1 MARNIVST
9 QIIQWKFDD
18 QVSAPLQR
26 VQQNLQS
33 VTNMLNGGIN
43 FSGVESNIN
52 KVTDSIKHATESVEN
67 LTKKQS
73 DLGKNDS
80 LNEATTRVERY
91 SEKIRKTPKERFTD
105 FKNNITEQNRKT
117 ESFIEKIKKIP
128 KTVKSYVELKSET
141 ATTRV
146 ERYHRKI
153 LQLPKEKIT
162 RLKANIDKGFD
173 KFKTKLSG
181 IPKKIDTFFQAS
193 NIEETT
199 NKADRHRLTLKGI
212 IGVSAAL
219 ALAQKGLQTIT
230 SQLGSA
236 FERSDAIFNYGKTMK
251 ILGYNQDEV
260 SASSKR
266 LIDMV
271 TGTAFGMDQASQ
283 TTKTFVATTGDLKKS
298 EERTKDLMKAVT
310 VFGDGSKNTFDM
322 VALQMGQMS
331 GKLKANM
338 GDLRSLY
345 EGAPGIATRVAEKMG
360 KSMSQL
366 SDDME
371 KGSVKSEDYFDALH
385 QVMEGFQDDVLKGND
400 TWQKVFDNSKAKITQ
415 GLTSALENL
424 EGVVNKTFGGNAKE
438 NIVKYFDG
446 IGKRIEEFG
455 TKIGEALAI
464 MSPLVGSLSKIKN
477 TIKSTLEEMNKGNKL
492 NWKDVLATIVE
503 KLKILF
509 EWLDKM
515 IPPLLAIGKA
525 VLEGLI
531 KPFSD
536 LFGKLSEGKGSTG
549 VLDKILE
556 FTTELAK
563 HPEAIKKAA
572 ETFVY
577 LFGAFK
583 GVQAVGR
590 GARAISVFKDA
601 LSGNI
606 VKSPFMNGL
615 AVLIKTPFNL
625 ISKGLNGLSVGF
637 KLVTT
642 AMKANPFIA
651 IATAVIAVGFA
662 LYELYKHNKKFKKF
676 VDNLI
681 ENVKEFFSGIG
692 KWFGKTWDKIMKVV
706 DNVKKSFGE
715 FWKGITDDFDKAKNN
730 MGKTVDNIKKSW
742 DGFWKGLSDGLDK
755 AIKNGKKTIS
765 KVGKGFEK
773 YVLKPIEKVLK
784 TLGKIVVYSFA
795 FIVGVLMTVFEKP
808 VKFIIKLLTTLG
820 KSIAKIWNGISKT
833 TTQIFGKIGKSISK
847 VWTNVSKST
856 IKIWNNLIKSLTKI
870 FNSISKTVSK
880 IFSSIAKTIGSIWQS
895 VSKTTSKVWNS
906 IYKFISNILNKVFKF
921 FKKIFTTIWEF
932 ITDVWDR
939 VYSTISDILSKIFKT
954 ISRIFT
960 NVYNFVRRIFNSIF
974 EFFGNIWS
982 SIFATAE
989 RWINKIAEVIHN
1001 IVQGISEN
1009 WSKAWNGIKDVF
1021 GKVWDGIKE
1030 LAGKGINFVIKYV
1043 NKGVDGINKVI
1054 HAFGGKDE
1062 TIKPLEP
1069 VKLATGT
1076 KSHRGGFA
1084 HLNDD
1089 GSADPRELVILP
1101 NGKML
1106 LPQKRDA
1113 VLHLPQGTE
1122 VLNSR
1127 ETKEF
1132 FGGNVPKYAEGTGI
1146 WDKMK
1151 GLFGWVEDK
1160 VKAIA
1165 DFVGH
1170 PVQSL
1175 TKVWDKVADSLK
1187 PKNLIFGNFAYHGGR
1202 KLLSSGA
1209 NFFKNI
1215 FENLKGKLEE
1225 ALDSGS
1231 GSRGEFIKNVL
1242 SQKGKQY
1249 VWGASG
1255 PDTFDCSGL
1264 IMWAL
1269 EQVGIKFPHYTG
1281 DQWNQTEHISE
1292 NDARK
1297 GDLVFFGNNASR
1309 HVGMFTKKGEM
1320 FNAAA
1325 PDAFGIGNG
1334 IGYSSYDA
1342 SDLFGFGRIRQL
1354 SDGGGAGGNFHG
1366 NWAQA
1371 ISSAAAKMKVTLT
1384 PSDIRDILSL
1394 IQHESG
1400 GNEKIVQSP
1409 DVWDVN
1415 TANGN
1420 PAKGL
1425 LQYIPQTFAAYA
1437 MPGHTNIFSGYD
1449 QLLAFFNT
1457 ANWRNFNPMGGW
1469 GPSGPRRFALGGK
1482 VTEPTLALIG
1492 ETGEDE
1498 YVINPNKPTASALIE
1513 SASRDAGL
1521 DKKEDKLSAKLANYL
1536 EQIISALNAN
1546 KKIYLDIGGEL
1557 IEITDKKLGDKQ
1569 LLNDRLFLGGSVN
1582 LDDE

>member
-91 SEKIRKTPKERFTD
+91 SEKILKTPKERFTD

-271 TGTAFGMDQASQ
+271 TGTAFGMDQASR

-549 VLDKILE
+549 ILDKILE

-577 LFGAFK
+577 LFGTFK
-583 GVQAVGR
+583 GLQAVGK
-590 GARAISVFKDA
+590 ATKAIRLFKSTLGSSLINSNA
-601 LSGNI
+601 LLGLWTL
-606 VKSPFMNGL
+606 VKMPFKLVSTGL
-615 AVLIKTPFNL
+615 KAI
-625 ISKGLNGLSVGF
+625 SVGF

-681 ENVKEFFSGIG
+681 ESVKEFFSGIG
-692 KWFGKTWDKIMKVV
+692 KWFGETWDKLMKVV
-706 DNVKKSFGE
+706 DNVKKAFGE
-715 FWKGITDDFDKAKNN
+715 FWKGITDGFDKAKNN
-730 MGKTVDNIKKSW
+730 M
-742 DGFWKGLSDGLDK
+742 
-755 AIKNGKKTIS
+755 
-765 KVGKGFEK
+765 
-773 YVLKPIEKVLK
+773 
-784 TLGKIVVYSFA
+784 
-795 FIVGVLMTVFEKP
+795 
-808 VKFIIKLLTTLG
+808 
-820 KSIAKIWNGISKT
+820 
-833 TTQIFGKIGKSISK
+833 
-847 VWTNVSKST
+847 
-856 IKIWNNLIKSLTKI
+856 
-870 FNSISKTVSK
+870 
-880 IFSSIAKTIGSIWQS
+880 
-895 VSKTTSKVWNS
+895 
-906 IYKFISNILNKVFKF
+906 KFISNILNKVFKF

-932 ITDVWDR
+932 TTDVWDR

-974 EFFGNIWS
+974 EFFGNIWN

-1021 GKVWDGIKE
+1021 GGVWDGIKE

-1043 NKGVDGINKVI
+1043 NKGVGGINDVI

-1113 VLHLPQGTE
+1113 ILHLPQGTE

-1151 GLFGWVEDK
+1151 GLFGWLEDK

-1165 DFVGH
+1165 EFVGH

-1187 PKNLIFGNFAYHGGR
+1187 PKNLIFGNFAFHGGR

-1231 GSRGEFIKNVL
+1231 GSRGDFIKNVL

-1325 PDAFGIGNG
+1325 PDAFGVGNG
-1334 IGYSSYDA
+1334 IGYSSYNA

-1354 SDGGGAGGNFHG
+1354 SDGGGAGGNFNG